1 MNVKQ
6 EFLEQT
12 SKHGLLCAKLVLDDW
27 KNQEEKTF
35 KLPLGYTEDEYKTFL
50 ANIDRDYDN
59 GYGTQELYGTI
70 WHTETTWS
78 GRCEYDGLEWWE
90 YNEIPEIPPYL
101 KKQQ

>member
-1 MNVKQ
+1 MSAKQ

-12 SKHGLLCAKLVLDDW
+12 YEYGLLCAELVFDDE
-27 KNQEEKTF
+27 QKTF
-35 KLPLGYTEDEYKTFL
+35 KLPLGYTQNEYKTFL
-50 ANIDRDYDN
+50 ANIDRDYHN
-59 GYGTQELYGTI
+59 GYGTQVLYGVI

-78 GRCEYDGLEWWE
+78 SRCCEQDGSEWWE